1 VTPRLL
7 VVGAG
12 GWIGQAVAASATLAG
27 WSVVRAGRSGAVE
40 HLASTPDGLAAAVRS
55 VVPTAVVNCVGRSVG
70 STASMVEANITV
82 VSALLA
88 ACGDTGSRLVHLGSA
103 AEYGAFEPGVR
114 LSESARL
121 SPVTDYARS
130 KALATALAVEDA
142 TDATVARLF
151 NVAGPQPPSHSFLHE
166 LVAKVVEGAD
176 PVEML
181 NPDLRRDWVS
191 IEVVCRAV
199 LRLAEMSR
207 PPRLV
212 NICTGTGI
220 SHGEL
225 VVALG
230 RAVGRDLTVTSLGI
244 PGVAEVVGDP
254 TVLVDT
260 VGVDPGCPLE
270 LLAQSV
276 MAVR

>member
-1 VTPRLL
+1 MPRLL
-7 VVGAG
+7 VVGAA
-12 GWIGQAVAASATLAG
+12 GWIGQAVVARATLAG

-40 HLASTPDGLAAAVRS
+40 HSASTPDELAATVRS
-55 VVPTAVVNCVGRSVG
+55 VVPAAVVNCVGRSVG

-82 VSALLA
+82 VSALIA
-88 ACGDTGSRLVHLGSA
+88 ACADTGSRLVHLGSA
-103 AEYGAFEPGVR
+103 AEYGASDPGVR
-114 LSESARL
+114 LSEATRL

-130 KALATALAVEDA
+130 KALATALAVESGV
-142 TDATVARLF
+142 DATVARLF
-151 NVAGPQPPSHSFLHE
+151 NVAGPQPPAHSFLHE
-166 LVAKVVEGAD
+166 LVAKVGEGAD
-176 PVEML
+176 SVQML

-199 LRLAEMSR
+199 LRLAEMDR

-212 NICTGTGI
+212 NICTGAGI

-230 RAVGRDLTVTSLGI
+230 RAAGRDLVVTSLDV

-254 TVLVDT
+254 TVLVER
-260 VGVDPGCPLE
+260 VGIDPACPLE
-270 LLAQSV
+270 LRAGFV
-276 MAVR
+276 MAVG